1 MSLLMMP
8 TAESLQRKANRHR
21 KSQRPS
27 EPTDLEF
34 AVNQDYLN
42 CGDYIIADLRVDRE
56 RHILFSTPR
65 QLEILRSTKRW
76 FMDGTFKI
84 VDRPFR
90 GGQLMSIHGFIQFDG
105 KMKQIPLLFALMS
118 RRKKEDYVAVLGEI
132 KSILGAYS
140 VEGFVVDFEAGSWGA
155 IRHVFPGVEIK
166 GCVFHWA
173 QSVWRHV
180 QAVGLGPAYMERKD
194 LWDYVRKLLVLP
206 FVPSSQIE
214 PLFRNLAQRANTE
227 PLRKLVNYI
236 DSTWIQSL
244 TFPIQSWCI
253 YGLHVRTNND
263 VEGFHTRLN
272 GVSGGRSLTFYKLV
286 PALRKQ
292 ALEAELD
299 IDQLVDNSVGRRQRN
314 QYRECD
320 RKIFDAWR
328 KYEAK
333 EISTSGLLRLVS
345 RLYGAAEYKV

>member
-1 MSLLMMP
+1 MFLLYKKEKSVKIKEDSSSHLYHSAMDLARTALSDRSTRPNLP
-8 TAESLQRKANRHR
+8 TAESLQRKAN
-21 KSQRPS
+21 
-27 EPTDLEF
+27 L
-34 AVNQDYLN
+34 NQDYLN
-42 CGDYIIADLRVDRE
+42 CGDYIIVDLRVDRE

-118 RRKKEDYVAVLGEI
+118 RRKKEDYVAVLCEI

-173 QSVWRHV
+173 QSVRRHV

-214 PLFRNLAQRANTE
+214 HLFRNLAHRANTE

-236 DSTWIQSL
+236 DSTWI
-244 TFPIQSWCI
+244 
-253 YGLHVRTNND
+253 
-263 VEGFHTRLN
+263 
-272 GVSGGRSLTFYKLV
+272 
-286 PALRKQ
+286 
-292 ALEAELD
+292 
-299 IDQLVDNSVGRRQRN
+299 
-314 QYRECD
+314 
-320 RKIFDAWR
+320 
-328 KYEAK
+328 
-333 EISTSGLLRLVS
+333 
-345 RLYGAAEYKV
+345 